1 MSAPTEGELAMAA
14 TSSGVDATRVQ
25 TLLERERERFVAS
38 HPRSVDY
45 QRRAQSSM
53 LSGVPMNWMTRWA
66 SPSPVVVDSAR
77 GADITDI
84 DGLTYVDLCLGDTGA
99 MAGHAPRAVVEA
111 VAAQMAAGATFMLPT
126 ENALWVAEEMTRRFG
141 MAQWQFCLTASD
153 ANRFV
158 LRLARQITGRS
169 KVVVHNWCY
178 HGSVDETIATLDES
192 GHVVEREGSVGPAYD
207 VAESTRVVEIND
219 LEALEHALSDEQ
231 VAAVLVEPALT
242 NIGIV
247 LPDEGYH
254 RELRR
259 LTRETGTLLIID
271 ETHTICAGPGGYTAR
286 EGLDPDFLT
295 IGKTIAGGVPVAAYG
310 MSPEVAA
317 SILAQ
322 TLWREADVGGVGGT
336 LAGNALSFTATRA
349 TLSEVLTDAAF
360 VEMEALAVRLCKGIE
375 SVIAS
380 HGAPWHV
387 TRLGCRAEYLFS
399 AHPPRTGAEAAA
411 AGDSDLDS
419 LIHLAMLNRGVLL
432 TPFHNMALMSPAT
445 TPAHVD
451 AHTSAFEEIVA
462 DLLA

>member
-1 MSAPTEGELAMAA
+1 MAA

-25 TLLERERERFVAS
+25 TLLERERGRFIAS

-45 QRRAQSSM
+45 QRRAESSM

-66 SPSPVVVDSAR
+66 SPSPVVVESAH

-192 GHVVEREGSVGPAYD
+192 GNVVEREGSVGPAYD

-219 LEALEHALSDEQ
+219 LEALERALSDQQ

-360 VEMEALAVRLCKGIE
+360 IGMEALAVRLCEGIE
-375 SVIAS
+375 SVIAANS
-380 HGAPWHV
+380 APWHV

-399 AHPPRTGAEAAA
+399 AQPPRTGAEAAA
-411 AGDSDLDS
+411 AGDSDLDT

-445 TPAHVD
+445 TPGHVD
-451 AHTSAFEEIVA
+451 AHTAAFEEIVG